1 MEQVRINPLS
11 LSSCNTTWLCDPSMT
26 ELPWQL
32 PVELLARSSASVST
46 QKCSPHCSF
55 EEEHHQIHPADVSG
69 PSHRHP
75 LHGHA
80 DRERWKG
87 WDNAGRPAQRPQE
100 GLLPR
105 SVSPL
110 SITVS
115 LIFCATLVWVRD
127 TRKKMLTEIW
137 PVPSS
142 VLLCPP
148 APVSPCSS
156 SEQGQQMWMSA
167 QHIKQTKFY
176 GLFKLMLLYELNG
189 KETGQVTFF
198 CLHHGRALVERNMI
212 TDIKCLHFF

>member
-11 LSSCNTTWLCDPSMT
+11 LSSCNNTWLCDPSMT

-80 DRERWKG
+80 DRECWKG

-110 SITVS
+110 PITVS
-115 LIFCATLVWVRD
+115 LIFCATLVWVRE

-142 VLLCPP
+142 VLLLSPSSCF
-148 APVSPCSS
+148 ALLLFRAGSADVNVS
-156 SEQGQQMWMSA
+156 SA
-167 QHIKQTKFY
+167 Y
-176 GLFKLMLLYELNG
+176 
-189 KETGQVTFF
+189 
-198 CLHHGRALVERNMI
+198 
-212 TDIKCLHFF
+212 